1 MRLLNIRIFTPTLR
15 RRMWIR
21 WLPPIDIASPS
32 PVAIHTSSSGR
43 ASLRPVAPAGGRAAG
58 DRVEAE
64 RVHVVREAARAADPR
79 HHHELLARDPQ
90 LGEDLL
96 HRRED

>member
-15 RRMWIR
+15 RSTWIR

-43 ASLRPVAPAGGRAAG
+43 ASFSPVATAG
-58 DRVEAE
+58 
-64 RVHVVREAARAADPR
+64 ARPWMVWK
-79 HHHELLARDPQ
+79 P
-90 LGEDLL
+90 
-96 HRRED
+96 